1 MMAPMDA
8 KPELAF
14 PAVPP
19 PPEGDRLEPRARGL
33 ASLIAGLDSA
43 VVYHRSQQ
51 LTAMVIVIG
60 GRVVDAIAEGGG
72 EVVKGIEVLDELSE
86 VPVATMQ
93 VIGVEPRLARSLPVY
108 WRAPGATREVV
119 EALVRPG
126 RRGAV
131 VVSSYTHGTG
141 MVVFDE
147 KGVIATFLDGEQRED
162 ALEAV
167 LADPDAIVSARADPQ
182 PAETGTEPAPD
193 RWRGTPAPE
202 PVGAGPEDYA
212 SSRSWVPPSQPRSTS
227 YAQEYAGS
235 AAYPTGA
242 PGQQYPPP
250 PPDDGA
256 DANGALEQRR
266 QAILDLL
273 QRQLGRHAEA
283 VAQPFR
289 SASSTDA
296 LIEAADGLRG
306 AQVRLVSSSTLQSLA
321 QEAGSI
327 ARGDQPS

>member
-86 VPVATMQ
+86 VPVASMQ
-93 VIGVEPRLARSLPVY
+93 VVGVEPRLARSLPVY

-119 EALVRPG
+119 EGLVRPG

-167 LADPDAIVSARADPQ
+167 LADPDAIVSARAEPQ
-182 PAETGTEPAPD
+182 SADTGTETGPD
-193 RWRGTPAPE
+193 RWRGTPTPE
-202 PVGAGPEDYA
+202 PVGAGPEDY
-212 SSRSWVPPSQPRSTS
+212 SSPRSWVPPGQPRPTG
-227 YAQEYAGS
+227 YAHGYAGS
-235 AAYPTGA
+235 TVYAPAPTS
-242 PGQQYPPP
+242 QQYPPP
-250 PPDDGA
+250 PPEDGA
-256 DANGALEQRR
+256 DGNGALEQRKR
-266 QAILDLL
+266 AILDLL

-289 SASSTDA
+289 SATTTEA
-296 LIEAADGLRG
+296 LIDAADGLRG

-327 ARGDQPS
+327 ARGDQPG

>member
-33 ASLIAGLDSA
+33 AGLIAGLDSA
-43 VVYHRSQQ
+43 VVYHRSEQ

-72 EVVKGIEVLDELSE
+72 EVVKGIEVLDELSD

-93 VIGVEPRLARSLPVY
+93 VVGVEPRLARSLPVY

-167 LADPDAIVSARADPQ
+167 LADPDAIVSARAEPQ
-182 PAETGTEPAPD
+182 TAESGTEPAPD
-193 RWRGTPAPE
+193 RWRGTPTPE
-202 PVGAGPEDYA
+202 PVGAGPEDY
-212 SSRSWVPPSQPRSTS
+212 SSSPRSWVPPGQPRTAE

-235 AAYPTGA
+235 TAYA
-242 PGQQYPPP
+242 PGPTQQYPPP
-250 PPDDGA
+250 PPDEGA
-256 DANGALEQRR
+256 DGNGALEQRK

-283 VAQPFR
+283 VATPFR
-289 SASSTDA
+289 SATTTEA

-327 ARGDQPS
+327 ARGDQSG